1 MFRKLISRSRSL
13 LPVVVTLPMLVV
25 GLPIVADSAV
35 AEAAVVDFVVT
46 KTADTADGVCDSDCS
61 L

>member
-13 LPVVVTLPMLVV
+13 VPLVVTLPMMAV
-25 GLPIVADSAV
+25 GLPVVAGSAV

-46 KTADTADGVCDSDCS
+46 KTADTADGVCDSDC
-61 L
+61 